1 VKLIRN
7 ILPQLLASSYT
18 LRMPELV
25 DNLADLTA
33 LRDRDALD
41 VALLNTINDVV
52 QLRTAAICRI
62 VGEKGNERWRIG
74 VQVHAGQPACAGD
87 SPWARL
93 DTLSALHQFPL
104 RLQALET
111 QQVQASDGAPATTL
125 FPLGSTSSSSG
136 VLELVTQAPLSAS
149 DRKLVCGVLRLY
161 LNCGNLLDYGER
173 DSLTELLNRKTF
185 DGAFLKATIEQ
196 REQGGPP
203 DAAPERRH
211 QTQAGTYWL
220 AMLDI
225 DHFKRVNDNYG
236 HLIGD
241 EVLLLLARLMRGHF
255 RFHDQLYRFGGEE
268 FVVLMRCGGES
279 EALGVLERLRATTEK
294 HLFPQV
300 GRITISVGFSEIKI
314 GDSPSGAIER
324 ADKAVYYAKEHGRNQ
339 VCSYAAL
346 IANGQLESQAANV
359 GDMELF

>member
-1 VKLIRN
+1 
-7 ILPQLLASSYT
+7 
-18 LRMPELV
+18 MPELV

-41 VALLNTINDVV
+41 VALLNTLNDVL
-52 QLRTAAICRI
+52 QPRAAAICRV
-62 VGEKGNERWRIG
+62 VGEKGHERWRIG
-74 VQVHAGQPACAGD
+74 AQVRAAQAAAPGD
-87 SPWARL
+87 SLWSRL
-93 DTLSALHQFPL
+93 DTLPL
-104 RLQALET
+104 LSQYPWRLQALET
-111 QQVQASDGAPATTL
+111 QQVQTSGDAPATTI
-125 FPLGSTSSSSG
+125 FPIGSNGVSGG
-136 VLELVTQAPLSAS
+136 VLELVTDVPLVEA
-149 DRKLVCGVLRLY
+149 DRQLVSGVLRLY
-161 LNCGNLLDYGER
+161 LNCGSLLDYGER

-196 REQGGPP
+196 REQVALPG
-203 DAAPERRH
+203 AAADRRH
-211 QTQAGTYWL
+211 LTSVGTYWL

-268 FVVLMRCGGES
+268 FVVLMRCGDED
-279 EALGVLERLRATTEK
+279 EAYRVLERLRETTEA

-346 IANGQLESQAANV
+346 IANGQLERLAANV